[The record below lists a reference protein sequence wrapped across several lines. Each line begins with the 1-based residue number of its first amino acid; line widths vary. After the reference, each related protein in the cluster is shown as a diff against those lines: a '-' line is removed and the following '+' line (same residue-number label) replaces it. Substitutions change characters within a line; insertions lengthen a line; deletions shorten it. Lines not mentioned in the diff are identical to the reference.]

1 MDLNIREL
9 NANSKNELC
18 YNNKRLFIIYANISW
33 VNNITKFSI
42 SKHISNST
50 VISKS
55 DWFSYHQVRMQ
66 WWNVYHQARVN
77 LRGVFALV
85 RTNPRVKE
93 MNNMNLVVDIRLH
106 ISKREE
112 NVPENILL
120 HTRFNPFTM
129 DVYQT
134 YVLEFIIQ
142 SGH

>member
-1 MDLNIREL
+1 M
-9 NANSKNELC
+9 
-18 YNNKRLFIIYANISW
+18 
-33 VNNITKFSI
+33 
-42 SKHISNST
+42 
-50 VISKS
+50 
-55 DWFSYHQVRMQ
+55 
-66 WWNVYHQARVN
+66 N
-77 LRGVFALV
+77 LRGVFALL
-85 RTNPRVKE
+85 RSNPGVKE
-93 MNNMNLVVDIRLH
+93 MNNMNLVVDIRLL